1 MNKMDQR
8 SLSTLLFLKFKFL
21 GNTYQTQFI
30 SLDENSYA
38 QKGMSM
44 QSLFMKTINMV
55 CFEISKTVFL
65 PIDLSDQAMVE
76 KAFACPI
83 EVQLWHRVTSQ
94 RPYRQPD
101 EEKLLGSFFVELNEL
116 PRI

>member
-1 MNKMDQR
+1 MSKMDQR

-38 QKGMSM
+38 QKGQAM
-44 QSLFMKTINMV
+44 QSIFMKTINMV

-65 PIDLSDQAMVE
+65 PIDLSD
-76 KAFACPI
+76 
-83 EVQLWHRVTSQ
+83 
-94 RPYRQPD
+94 
-101 EEKLLGSFFVELNEL
+101 
-116 PRI
+116 